1 MNFPLQAPS
10 LSQPVTD
17 NLQEKAHLGFVSKAP
32 NPLSMPLSFSI
43 FGIFGSFKLAFP
55 NILDSSGQNPSSHGC
70 L

>member
-32 NPLSMPLSFSI
+32 NPLSISMPLSFS
-43 FGIFGSFKLAFP
+43 IFGSFKLAFP